1 MDNSANYFAIISGLV
16 IAIITVWILIYALFR
31 FYKFLLKNKNI
42 FGDTIET
49 RIVGLGITGL
59 FFPNGLRMI
68 FLHPIQ
74 ILLQS
79 LSLFYQS
86 INSIVSKNTTD
97 QNEFFS
103 VISRMFSSAMENF
116 NNWFQFYSIGIIF
129 LTLAAWSLIGQF
141 IDSYKSN
148 GIKNPIR
155 PDHDILRQNIV
166 LVLIF
171 FLSIYLSL
179 AAIITVPY
187 FTENKDQ
194 QLKEEPLKDQLDR
207 IRERYE
213 KNTFASFSSDIPAF
227 NMDSAVLINIGRITD
242 SDKQYYAARMY
253 KYWNQNYERNMK
265 ARESIANRLIQ
276 ENEAFKNKLNDEETK
291 VISTYTTKS
300 FDLKSKL
307 KLSFSNSL
315 VEYYKI
321 FAESYINRT
330 ASIKAFVE
338 AVDVD
343 YKRDLFNFNQA
354 LNEFVTRA
362 LKPDTTNSDLN
373 DKFNYYDTNRNYY
386 VGLEYFSL
394 DNYTI
399 QLPSVP
405 TPGDELGIFKSIAQ
419 WLIKPNSMALVLIV
433 GMLGFGLFG
442 AVISTFVKE
451 ENALPEH
458 KKHGIIINDITGVII
473 RGVSAAIV
481 IFLGVKGGLA
491 VFSTGEGEPNPYA
504 LFFTCLVGAVYSER
518 IWEWAKE
525 KLTSKLNLDLEK
537 VKAAAALK
545 TDEAAAAAIKA
556 EAAAAEA
563 KASGKASANKAS
575 GTTLTDGNV

>member
-16 IAIITVWILIYALFR
+16 IAIITAWILIYSLYR
-31 FYKFLLKNKNI
+31 FYKFLFKNKNI

-86 INSIVSKNTTD
+86 INSIVAQNNTD

-116 NNWFQFYSIGIIF
+116 NNWFQFYSIGTIF
-129 LTLAAWSLIGQF
+129 LTLAAWSLISQF
-141 IDSYKSN
+141 IDSYKTN
-148 GIKNPIR
+148 GIKNSNR
-155 PDHDILRQNIV
+155 SDHDILRQNIV

-171 FLSIYLSL
+171 VLSIYLSL

-187 FTENKDQ
+187 FTENKDLE
-194 QLKEEPLKDQLDR
+194 LKEEPLKDQLDR

-213 KNTFASFSSDIPAF
+213 KNKFSSFSSDIPIF
-227 NMDSAVLINIGRITD
+227 NLDSAILINIGRITNT
-242 SDKQYYAARMY
+242 DKQKFATQMY
-253 KYWNQNYERNMK
+253 KYWNQNYVRNMK
-265 ARESIANRLIQ
+265 ARESIGNRLIK
-276 ENEAFKNKLNDEETK
+276 ENETFKSKLNDEETK
-291 VISTYTTKS
+291 VVSTYTSKS
-300 FDLKSKL
+300 IDLKSKL

-315 VEYYKI
+315 IEYYKI
-321 FAESYINRT
+321 FAESCINRT
-330 ASIKAFVE
+330 ASINAFVE

-343 YKRDLFNFNQA
+343 YKKDLFNFNQD
-354 LNEFVTRA
+354 LNDYVTKA
-362 LKPDTTNSDLN
+362 LKPDTTNSEAI

-399 QLPSVP
+399 HLPSVP

-442 AVISTFVKE
+442 AVISTFVRETSNSE
-451 ENALPEH
+451 EYNKDAV
-458 KKHGIIINDITGVII
+458 IIKDIPGVII

-537 VKAAAALK
+537 AKAAAELK
-545 TDEAAAAAIKA
+545 AEEDAAAAA
-556 EAAAAEA
+556 
-563 KASGKASANKAS
+563 KASEQASANKAD
-575 GTTLTDGNV
+575 GTSSTDKDV

>member
-1 MDNSANYFAIISGLV
+1 MDNSTNFFAIISGLV

-31 FYKFLLKNKNI
+31 FYKFLFKNKNI

-59 FFPNGLRMI
+59 FFPYGLKLI

-79 LSLFYQS
+79 LSLFYS
-86 INSIVSKNTTD
+86 GINSIVARNTTD

-103 VISRMFSSAMENF
+103 ILSRMFSSAMENF
-116 NNWFQFYSIGIIF
+116 NNWFQFYSIGVIF
-129 LTLAAWSLIGQF
+129 LTLAAWSLAGRF
-141 IDSYKSN
+141 IDSYKTSEVKGPN
-148 GIKNPIR
+148 KPE
-155 PDHDILRQNIV
+155 HDILRQNIV

-171 FLSIYLSL
+171 LLSIYLSL

-213 KNTFASFSSDIPAF
+213 KNTFSSFSPDKPIF
-227 NMDSAVLINIGRITD
+227 QIDSALLGTISKIRNEQIKNNATQV
-242 SDKQYYAARMY
+242 Y
-253 KYWNQNYERNMK
+253 KSWNENYERNIK
-265 ARESIANRLIQ
+265 TRKDIEDRLIQ
-276 ENEAFKNKLNDEETK
+276 ENEAFKTKLTDEETK
-291 VISTYTTKS
+291 VVSTYSTES
-300 FDLKSKL
+300 FNLKSKL

-315 VEYYKI
+315 VEYYKN
-321 FAESYINRT
+321 FMQSYINRT
-330 ASIKAFVE
+330 AQIRAIVKLADDEF
-338 AVDVD
+338 
-343 YKRDLFNFNQA
+343 KRDLFSFSQD
-354 LNEFVTRA
+354 FSDYVTKASR
-362 LKPDTTNSDLN
+362 PDSTNTHLE
-373 DKFNYYDTNRNYY
+373 DKFEFYPYNRTYYL
-386 VGLEYFSL
+386 GMEYFSM
-394 DNYTI
+394 DNYSI
-399 QLPSVP
+399 QLPTVP
-405 TPGDELGIFKSIAQ
+405 TPGDELGIFKGIAQ
-419 WLIKPNSMALVLIV
+419 WLIKPYSMALVLIV

-451 ENALPEH
+451 EKASPEL
-458 KKHGIIINDITGVII
+458 KEHGIIINDVTGVII

-537 VKAAAALK
+537 AKTDAALK
-545 TDEAAAAAIKA
+545 TKEAAATA
-556 EAAAAEA
+556 A
-563 KASGKASANKAS
+563 KASEQASANKAN
-575 GTTLTDGNV
+575 GITPTDKDV

>member
-16 IAIITVWILIYALFR
+16 IAFITAWILIYSLYR
-31 FYKFLLKNKNI
+31 FYKFLFKNKNI

-86 INSIVSKNTTD
+86 INSIVAQNNTD

-116 NNWFQFYSIGIIF
+116 NNWFQFYSIGTIF
-129 LTLAAWSLIGQF
+129 LTLAAWSLISQF
-141 IDSYKSN
+141 IDSYKTN
-148 GIKNPIR
+148 GIKNSNR
-155 PDHDILRQNIV
+155 PGHDILRQNIV
-166 LVLIF
+166 IVLIF
-171 FLSIYLSL
+171 VLSIYLSL

-213 KNTFASFSSDIPAF
+213 KNIFSSFSSDIPIF
-227 NMDSAVLINIGRITD
+227 NMDSAILINIGRITNT
-242 SDKQYYAARMY
+242 DKQNFATQMY
-253 KYWNQNYERNMK
+253 KYWNQNYVRNMK
-265 ARESIANRLIQ
+265 ARESIGNRLIK
-276 ENEAFKNKLNDEETK
+276 ENETFKSQLNDEETK
-291 VISTYTTKS
+291 VVSTYTSKS

-307 KLSFSNSL
+307 KLSFGNSL

-330 ASIKAFVE
+330 ASINAFVE

-343 YKRDLFNFNQA
+343 YKKDLFNFNQD
-354 LNEFVTRA
+354 LNDYVTKA
-362 LKPDTTNSDLN
+362 LKPDTTNSETL

-442 AVISTFVKE
+442 AVISTFVRETSNTE
-451 ENALPEH
+451 EYNKDAV
-458 KKHGIIINDITGVII
+458 IIKDIPGVII

-537 VKAAAALK
+537 VKVAAALK
-545 TDEAAAAAIKA
+545 TEEDAAAAA
-556 EAAAAEA
+556 
-563 KASGKASANKAS
+563 KASEQASANKAN
-575 GTTLTDGNV
+575 GTSSTDKDV

>member
-16 IAIITVWILIYALFR
+16 IAFITAWILIYSLYR
-31 FYKFLLKNKNI
+31 FYKFLFKNKNI

-86 INSIVSKNTTD
+86 INSIVAQNNTD

-116 NNWFQFYSIGIIF
+116 NNWFQFYSIGTIF
-129 LTLAAWSLIGQF
+129 LTLAAWSLISQF
-141 IDSYKSN
+141 IDSYKTN
-148 GIKNPIR
+148 GIKNSNR

-166 LVLIF
+166 IVLIF
-171 FLSIYLSL
+171 VLSIYLSL

-213 KNTFASFSSDIPAF
+213 KNIFSSFSSDIPIF
-227 NMDSAVLINIGRITD
+227 NMDSAILINIGRITNT
-242 SDKQYYAARMY
+242 DKQNFATQMY
-253 KYWNQNYERNMK
+253 KYWNQNYVRNMK
-265 ARESIANRLIQ
+265 ARESIGNRLIK
-276 ENEAFKNKLNDEETK
+276 ENETFKSQLNDEETK
-291 VISTYTTKS
+291 VVSTYTSKS

-307 KLSFSNSL
+307 KLSFGNSL

-330 ASIKAFVE
+330 ASINAFVE

-343 YKRDLFNFNQA
+343 YKKDLFNFNQD
-354 LNEFVTRA
+354 LNDYVTKA
-362 LKPDTTNSDLN
+362 LKPDTTNSETL

-442 AVISTFVKE
+442 AVISTFVRETSNTE
-451 ENALPEH
+451 EYNKDAV
-458 KKHGIIINDITGVII
+458 IIKDIPGVII

-545 TDEAAAAAIKA
+545 TEEDAAAAA
-556 EAAAAEA
+556 
-563 KASGKASANKAS
+563 KASEQASANKAD
-575 GTTLTDGNV
+575 GTSSTDKDA